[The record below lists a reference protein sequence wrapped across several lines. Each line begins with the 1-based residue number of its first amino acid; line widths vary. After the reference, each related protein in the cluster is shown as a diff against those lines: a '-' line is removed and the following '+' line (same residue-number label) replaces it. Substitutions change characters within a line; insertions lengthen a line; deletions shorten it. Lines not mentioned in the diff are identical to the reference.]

1 MEFTINSK
9 QKKVELFY
17 ESTEEQKAILEL
29 VSKWVIYKENY
40 VSTSPT
46 YRDITWTTGAAINAQ
61 DINNILTVKAD
72 GSIMPYETF
81 SNSSSNISIKA
92 EEDIPSNCIH
102 VTAKSR

>member
-40 VSTSPT
+40 VSSAPA
-46 YRDITWTTGAAINAQ
+46 YRDISWASITNVSDMANSIRANTTNLEGAVEL
-61 DINNILTVKAD
+61 DSLGTVLT
-72 GSIMPYETF
+72 S
-81 SNSSSNISIKA
+81 
-92 EEDIPSNCIH
+92 DIPSNCIH

>member
-40 VSTSPT
+40 VSSAPT
-46 YRDITWTTGAAINAQ
+46 YRDISWTTGAAINTQ
-61 DINNILTVKAD
+61 DVNNILSIKTD
-72 GSIMPYETF
+72 GSIVPYETF

-92 EEDIPSNCIH
+92 EDDIPSNCIH
-102 VTAKSR
+102 VTAKNR